1 MHLYWSISLVL
12 LGALRCKT
20 ADSPMIY
27 GSAELEHNWAEAF
40 KLIITVKM
48 QYPVPNGWRI
58 ALIFS
63 QPIKKIDVWRA
74 IVLKKSADQRIHDLK
89 EEYFNKKLATGQVLT
104 FAVVAYKGKRNSPPG
119 NVTVIFKGG
128 NKSPRLPTQT
138 PVGKLATLE
147 LTRPQL
153 CSLFSRSARGM
164 GMIQIR
170 TTRRDDGTKLETE
183 EGGEESTDFVFV
195 PMFLG
200 LTSRN
205 GSTVWFLIW
214 FFSVGTCL
222 KLHFDFM

>member
-1 MHLYWSISLVL
+1 MSAYGKRKNWRPTLGTHEKSPNLLFGNWLPRFCLTSGNMHLYWSISLVL

-27 GSAELEHNWAEAF
+27 GSAELEHDWAEAF

-147 LTRPQL
+147 LIRPQL

-164 GMIQIR
+164 GMIQIS
-170 TTRRDDGTKLETE
+170 TTRMGWRDKARDGRE
-183 EGGEESTDFVFV
+183 
-195 PMFLG
+195 
-200 LTSRN
+200 
-205 GSTVWFLIW
+205 
-214 FFSVGTCL
+214 
-222 KLHFDFM
+222 